1 MCRVAHRN
9 QKINPVIGRQNP
21 AKTQIITQVMK
32 MPISA
37 SVVNGIG
44 NIRPKSGNPV
54 DKQALS
60 NDFLAGGVAIR
71 NIATTFNS

>member
-9 QKINPVIGRQNP
+9 QKRNPVIGRQTP
-21 AKTQIITQVMK
+21 AKSQIITQVMK

-54 DKQALS
+54 DK
-60 NDFLAGGVAIR
+60 
-71 NIATTFNS
+71 